1 MKIALLFESPYS
13 QGKWQ
18 RFDLIYEHLKA
29 LGHEVRILA
38 FSDSKSDIED
48 VVNVSVSLPFRMM
61 GTLLHFLTFRHFSN
75 PARLLKTCL
84 LLRKMKP
91 DIIVFHY
98 LDVGLFLMAFRFMFN
113 AILVYDL
120 NDLNTR
126 MGYYGKNKG
135 MLFRL
140 FCWIE
145 EVFIP
150 RNVDKVITPTN
161 FGKRYL
167 AEKGTKSEKIFV
179 LNELVDMESFS
190 DREAQKRRAE
200 SFRDPEKEKI
210 IVWHGVIRHY
220 QAEAIATIMKA
231 ISIAQKKVPN
241 IKLLVVGPTEEVQSK
256 EKLSILANKL
266 KIKAEFAGRVPASQ
280 IPNVLNSAHAGIQ
293 PLLDDLFTRYING
306 VKLSEYIC
314 SGLPVLC
321 SNLEGPAEL
330 IRGNGLLFEPED
342 PTDLADKLIEIFKGD
357 YEELVGN
364 SVIIAEEEFSNV
376 AIEGKV
382 RELEKFLRGSI

>member
-1 MKIALLFESPYS
+1 MLKIALIYESPYVR
-13 QGKWQ
+13 GRWR
-18 RFDLIYEHLKA
+18 RFDLIHKHLKS

-38 FSDSKSDIED
+38 FSDSKSDMED
-48 VVNVSVSLPFRMM
+48 VVNVSVSPLFRMI
-61 GTLLHFLTFRHFSN
+61 GTLLYFLTFRHFSN
-75 PARLLKTCL
+75 PVRLLKTCL

-91 DIIVFHY
+91 DVVVFHY
-98 LDVGLFLMAFRFMFN
+98 YDIWLFLIASRFMFN

-126 MGYYGKNKG
+126 MGYYRKKKSI
-135 MLFRL
+135 LFRL

-150 RNVDKVITPTN
+150 RNVNKVITPTN

-167 AEKGTKSEKIFV
+167 ASRGADSEKIFV

-190 DREAQKRRAE
+190 DGKAQERRAE
-200 SFRDPEKEKI
+200 SFRVTEKEKVI
-210 IVWHGVIRHY
+210 IWHGVIRHY
-220 QAEAIATIMKA
+220 QADAIAVVMKA
-231 ISIAQKKVPN
+231 VSIAQEKIPN
-241 IKLLVVGPTEEVQSK
+241 IKLLVVGPLEKAQSK

-266 KIKAEFAGRVPASQ
+266 KINVEFTGRVPTSQ
-280 IPNVLNSAHAGIQ
+280 IPKVLNSAHVGIQ
-293 PLLDDLFTRYING
+293 ALPHALFTRYING

-330 IRGNGLLFEPED
+330 VRGNGFLFVPED
-342 PTDLADKLIEIFKGD
+342 SDDLADKIIRLFESD
-357 YEELVGN
+357 YEEFMKN
-364 SVIIAEEEFSNV
+364 SNKIAKEEFSKEAVESKITN
-376 AIEGKV
+376 
-382 RELEKFLRGSI
+382 LLKFLTV